1 MLYRIHTIEVQ
12 LQFSIPFDLLILK
25 FWQMLNRF
33 NKLDNSSEELSKMS
47 ISPRYATT
55 LHIVS
60 YETINFPASQPL
72 SSSVHIYVP

>member
-33 NKLDNSSEELSKMS
+33 NKLDNNLNSL
-47 ISPRYATT
+47 YYT
-55 LHIVS
+55 
-60 YETINFPASQPL
+60 
-72 SSSVHIYVP
+72 